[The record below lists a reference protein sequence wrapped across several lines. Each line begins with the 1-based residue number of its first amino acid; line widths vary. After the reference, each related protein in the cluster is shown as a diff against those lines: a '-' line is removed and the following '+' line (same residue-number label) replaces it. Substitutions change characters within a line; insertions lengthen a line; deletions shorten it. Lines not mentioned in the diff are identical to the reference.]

1 MPSSPTQLGYVTK
14 VSVTVDSRLQS
25 YLHPSPLKLTLHALA
40 LLVALFIVLGSV
52 WNGFSAF
59 PDEGLYS
66 MQAHQLSEG
75 SWWGPRSAAD
85 LDDNGLYNHIV
96 KSQPVGDGQ
105 LAYTQM
111 PLYPL
116 ILTAGML
123 LGGPVGLLVISLI
136 GTWVA
141 SIGAALI
148 AWHFRPWATLPALWL
163 TGIGSPLLFG
173 ANIVLA
179 HSLAAAGIA
188 IFFAGLLRALQICPS
203 RTVPDDDVQ
212 LSEPAGSI
220 SLAHLLYALPAL
232 WFAISVRSEATIVTG
247 AIGAALVLIGLGR
260 RPVAWKWLLT
270 AAGVLVS
277 GAVVYWLNTR
287 WAASISSIDGH
298 GVNPTDVVLADRTGP
313 ADAIWTALLR
323 PYIGKPTNFTLVLAI
338 SPIAAAVGSLLLR
351 ISTWKDW
358 RYLRWSALVVLLL
371 AAVSAVIG
379 AVVHESLIS
388 GMFAAFPLLGVS
400 LMWIARRDIDAPD
413 TSLALLTLVIATAGL
428 LMTIYADGGAQ
439 QWGGRFF
446 HILVPIVCPLM
457 VIFLARTVI
466 SVQRFDRF
474 LVVAVLIVLLISY
487 SFLSLRMNAYRRD
500 VTRDVVADTID
511 FLDEHWPYPYE
522 FSLDGNH
529 EGTFG
534 DANRP
539 TVIFVRST
547 YDGFTR
553 MAWQHTEGLEVVT
566 ANGKARFPEVLDRV
580 TQAGRDTLVV
590 VSNTSI
596 SSFLNTHENDL
607 EILGWTVLEEEQGG
621 ITTTSRFLLRR
632 DTASTSLQQD
642 S

>member
-14 VSVTVDSRLQS
+14 VSDTVDSRLQS
-25 YLHPSPLKLTLHALA
+25 YLRPTLLKLTLHALGLFVV
-40 LLVALFIVLGSV
+40 LLILLGSV

-96 KSQPVGDGQ
+96 KSQTVGDGQ

-116 ILTAGML
+116 LLAAGMF

-136 GTWVA
+136 GTWIA

-163 TGIGSPLLFG
+163 TGVGSPLLFG

-188 IFFAGLLRALQICPS
+188 VFFAGLLRALQI
-203 RTVPDDDVQ
+203 RTSPAGDQASQV
-212 LSEPAGSI
+212 SEPARWA
-220 SLAHLLYALPAL
+220 SLAHLIYAMPAL

-247 AIGAALVLIGLGR
+247 AIGAALVLVALGR
-260 RPVAWKWLLT
+260 RPIALSWLLT
-270 AAGVLVS
+270 ACGILFS

-287 WAASISSIDGH
+287 WAASISTIDGH
-298 GVNPTDVVLADRTGP
+298 GINPTDVVLADRTGP

-323 PYIGKPTNFTLVLAI
+323 PYIGKPTNFTAVLAVA
-338 SPIAAAVGSLLLR
+338 PIAAAVGSLMLR
-351 ISTWKDW
+351 ISTWRNW
-358 RYLRWSALVVLLL
+358 RYLRWAALLVLLI
-371 AAVSAVIG
+371 AAVSAVVG
-379 AVVHESLIS
+379 AIIHESLIS
-388 GMFAAFPLLGVS
+388 GILAAFPLLGLS
-400 LMWIARRDIDAPD
+400 LFWIQRRDIDSPD
-413 TSLALLTLVIATAGL
+413 TSLVILTLVISTTGL
-428 LMTIYADGGAQ
+428 LMTIYSDGGAQ

-446 HILVPIVCPLM
+446 HILVPLLCPLI
-457 VIFLARTVI
+457 VIFLARMMY
-466 SVQRFDRF
+466 SVQRFDRI
-474 LVVAVLIVLLISY
+474 LVAGVLIVLLMSY

-500 VTRDVVADTID
+500 VTRDMVADTIV

-522 FSLDGNH
+522 LSLDGNH
-529 EGTFG
+529 EGSFG

-553 MAWQHTEGLEVVT
+553 MAWQHTEGLELLT

-580 TQAGRDTLVV
+580 TQAGRDTLVI

-596 SSFLNTHENDL
+596 SSFLSTHKNDL
-607 EILGWTVLEEEQGG
+607 EILGWTVVEEEQSGV
-621 ITTTSRFLLRR
+621 TTTSRFLLQR
-632 DTASTSLQQD
+632 DAESL
-642 S
+642 SP